1 MKEQHFERTTLI
13 LNAIERKTLS
23 ESLFK
28 QDMIA
33 TSSKQ
38 QNYHEEDENHNML
51 IESEHWNHIVA
62 LLSQVHRKEAN
73 VAKLVT
79 QLQSAVVDVKKI
91 NSKIRDYL
99 KKTYPEFYDQTRI
112 DDQQVKSRKMEMRK
126 KLSVHMKETNLS
138 KYTEIA
144 KTRPTFLNE
153 TSNFALDSTE
163 YKTSLSK
170 AIDIVIKDKVSISVV
185 ISNN

>member
-1 MKEQHFERTTLI
+1 
-13 LNAIERKTLS
+13 
-23 ESLFK
+23 
-28 QDMIA
+28 
-33 TSSKQ
+33 
-38 QNYHEEDENHNML
+38 
-51 IESEHWNHIVA
+51 
-62 LLSQVHRKEAN
+62 
-73 VAKLVT
+73 
-79 QLQSAVVDVKKI
+79 
-91 NSKIRDYL
+91 
-99 KKTYPEFYDQTRI
+99 
-112 DDQQVKSRKMEMRK
+112 
-126 KLSVHMKETNLS
+126 MKETNFS